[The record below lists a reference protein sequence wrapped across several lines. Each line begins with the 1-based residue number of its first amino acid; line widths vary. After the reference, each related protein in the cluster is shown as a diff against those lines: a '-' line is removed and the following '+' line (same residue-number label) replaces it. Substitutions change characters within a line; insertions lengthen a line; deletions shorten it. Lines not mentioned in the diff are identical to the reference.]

1 MLQQLRTGAKSVVI
15 KTFLF
20 GLLVLATLGL
30 ALFTGHDFSTSAAH
44 KSYVAK
50 IDGSKLSTMQFDR
63 MVQEAA
69 AQQNIS
75 RKDAARMGLP
85 QMVLLQEVNTRL
97 FTSEARDAGLL
108 IDDATAARHIKT
120 LISPLTGKGMSEKD
134 ALKQFLRAYGMTEGQ
149 LVSSVKAQLANDML
163 LRVISEGVTPAQQML
178 DDAMKY
184 RYEARS
190 GAYFTLTEADAG
202 KIAEP
207 TDEEIEQT
215 YNASKSIFMQPEYRS
230 FSAIVL
236 TPKAL
241 GVEAKVTEEDMREYY
256 KYHPDEFGGSETR
269 AIRQVIV
276 KDEDTAKKLAEG
288 GLKGAKDVKVSSG
301 TYAEGDLP
309 AELAAPVFKAEKAG
323 DKIAPVKSA
332 FGWHVIELDKINKS
346 AGKTFENAKAEIQK
360 KLQQSK
366 TAEAVYAKADDIDGK
381 LAGGKPLSEVAD
393 ELGLKTQHFD
403 KVAADQKDSVKLP
416 LAGKVLTNVFAL
428 SKGEATQ
435 LIETPEGE
443 FIIAEVNDILP
454 AAPKPLEAVRADVVR
469 IWRQQKVAEALSA
482 KAAELLQTI
491 KGGETFEKVAANHGK
506 KVTSTSMIKRGDKID
521 SLSAPMQKSLFAITA
536 PGDVVTVPGENS
548 LSLLRLADRRVD
560 MPQEVKKEDLQGMRQ
575 ILKQS
580 LQRDIVS
587 QYRQALMKKYDTVIN
602 EDVVSSLY
610 DPKNEENQP

>member
-1 MLQQLRTGAKSVVI
+1 MLQLLRSGAKSVVI

-30 ALFTGHDFSTSAAH
+30 ALFTGHDFSTSASH

-75 RKDAARMGLP
+75 RKDAARAGLP

-97 FTSEARDAGLL
+97 FTSEARDTGLL
-108 IDDATAARHIKT
+108 VDDATAARHIKT
-120 LISPLTGKGMSEKD
+120 LISPLTGKGMAEKD

-163 LRVISEGVTPAQQML
+163 LRVISEGITPAQQML

-202 KIAEP
+202 KIAAP
-207 TDEEIEQT
+207 TDEEIERT
-215 YNASKSIFMQPEYRS
+215 YNASKSVFMQPEYRS
-230 FSAIVL
+230 FSALVL

-241 GVEAKVTEEDMREYY
+241 GVDAKVTEDDMRDYY
-256 KYHPDEFGGSETR
+256 KYHPAEFGGSEKR
-269 AIRQVIV
+269 VIRQAIV
-276 KDEDTAKKLAEG
+276 KDEDAAQKLAES
-288 GLKGAKDVKVSSG
+288 GLKGAKDIKVSTG

-309 AELAAPVFKAEKAG
+309 AELAAPIFKAEKAG

-346 AGKTFENAKAEIQK
+346 AGKTFEAAKAEILK

-366 TAEAVYAKADDIDGK
+366 TTEAVYAKADEIDGK
-381 LAGGKPLSEVAD
+381 LAGGKPLSEVAE
-393 ELGLKTQHFD
+393 ELALKTVTFD
-403 KVAADQKDSVKLP
+403 KVTADQKDSIKLP
-416 LAGKVLTNVFAL
+416 MAGKILNNVFAL

-435 LIETPEGE
+435 MIETPEGE
-443 FIIAEVNDILP
+443 FIIAEVSEIMP

-469 IWRQQKVAEALSA
+469 IWHQEKVAEALSA
-482 KAAELLQTI
+482 KAADLLQTI
-491 KGGETFEKVAANHGK
+491 KGGESFEKAAADLGK
-506 KVTSTSMIKRGDKID
+506 KISTIPMVKRADKSD
-521 SLSAPMQKSLFAITA
+521 VSAPMQKSLFLIGA
-536 PGDVVTVPGENS
+536 PGEAITVPGENS
-548 LSLLRLADRRVD
+548 LSVLRMTDRRVD
-560 MPQEVKKEDLQGMRQ
+560 MPKEIKKDDTLAMRQ

-587 QYRQALMKKYDTVIN
+587 QYRQALMKKYDAVIN